1 MDSIIGLKQANCKNC
16 YKCIRNCP
24 VKSIAYE
31 DGRVRII
38 SDECIYCGKCL
49 LICPQNAKYI
59 NSDLDKIKN
68 AIKNGEK
75 LYVSLAPSYVSA
87 FPHSDI
93 LKMSA
98 ALKKLGFTFIE
109 ETAVG
114 AGQVTN
120 EYGKLIEEHK
130 MTNIITTA
138 CPSVNMLVERHYP
151 ELLSQLAPVV
161 TPVIAHAR
169 MLKQIYGVRIK
180 VVFIGPCISKKYE
193 CIDPENNKSLFAALT
208 FNELEAWL
216 KNENIEIKETDKYA
230 RSIVN
235 TKLRLYPITGG
246 IIRNITPELRNKYEC
261 ISVDGA
267 DRCIETLETL
277 KTGNYSGYLF
287 EMNICEGGC
296 LGGPSFKMMNQS
308 YLTAKSKFYT
318 SSKNELAAPKSLTEN
333 VKIQLAKTFK
343 NRKKQNIEVSEEKIK
358 KILCDM
364 GKAIPEKEL
373 NCGCCG
379 YNSCR
384 DKAKAVALVKADIN
398 MCLPHM
404 RELAESMSNTVVE
417 HSPIGVIILNEKLVI
432 DHINPSAVELL
443 KPEHDLKGH
452 TITSIL
458 DSNDFYESLSEKKN
472 VINKKV
478 YYKSLDKYVSQTVLW
493 VEENHIIIVLLNDI
507 TADEKMNEERRKFA
521 EKSAAFANDVVN
533 QQIKVVQ
540 QIANLLGETTVSTKT
555 ALNELTE
562 KLLDSEKRQR

>member
-31 DGRVRII
+31 DGCVRII

-59 NSDLDKIKN
+59 NSDIDKVKN

-75 LYVSLAPSYVSA
+75 LYVSLAPSYISA

-98 ALKKLGFTFIE
+98 ALKKLGFTFVE

-120 EYGKLIEEHK
+120 EYQKLIEEQK
-130 MTNIITTA
+130 MSNIITTA

-151 ELLSQLAPVV
+151 ELLGLLAPVV
-161 TPVIAHAR
+161 TPVVAHAR

-193 CIDPENNKSLFAALT
+193 CMDPENNHSLFAALT
-208 FNELEAWL
+208 FNELEGWL
-216 KNENIEIKETDKYA
+216 KNENIEIKDTDKYA
-230 RSIVN
+230 RRIVN
-235 TKLRLYPITGG
+235 TKLRFYPIPGG
-246 IIRNITPELRNKYEC
+246 IIRNITPELRHKYEC

-267 DRCIETLETL
+267 ERCMETLETL
-277 KTGNYSGYLF
+277 KTGKYSGYLF

-296 LGGPSFKMMNQS
+296 LGGPSFKLDKES

-318 SSKNELAAPKSLTEN
+318 SFKNELDAPSSLTEN
-333 VKIQLAKTFK
+333 VKTQFSKTFK
-343 NRKKQNIEVSEEKIK
+343 NRKKKNIEVSEEEIK
-358 KILCDM
+358 KVLCDM
-364 GKAIPEKEL
+364 GKATKEKEL
-373 NCGCCG
+373 NCSCCG

-384 DKAKAVALVKADIN
+384 EKAKAVALGKADIN

-432 DHINPSAVELL
+432 DHLNPSAVEFL
-443 KPEHDLKGH
+443 KPKNDLKGH
-452 TITSIL
+452 TITSVL

-472 VINKKV
+472 VINKRV

-493 VEENHIIIVLLNDI
+493 VEENRIIIVFLNDI
-507 TADEKMNEERRKFA
+507 TREEKMNEEHRRFA
-521 EKSAAFANDVVN
+521 QKSAAFANDVVN

-540 QIANLLGETTVSTKT
+540 QITNLLGETTVSTQT

-562 KLLDSEKRQR
+562 KLLDTKNGQR